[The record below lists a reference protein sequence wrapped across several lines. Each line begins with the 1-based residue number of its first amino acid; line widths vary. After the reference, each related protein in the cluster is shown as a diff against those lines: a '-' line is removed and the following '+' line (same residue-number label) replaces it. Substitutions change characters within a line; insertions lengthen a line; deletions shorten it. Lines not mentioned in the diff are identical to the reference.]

1 MAYAGDS
8 RFSDKGDMANLTAA
22 EKVTFFIFR
31 IRGIWKWNSLSYK
44 ELNR

>member
-22 EKVTFFIFR
+22 EKVTFLFLEYVAFGSEIVSVTR
-31 IRGIWKWNSLSYK
+31 N
-44 ELNR
+44 